1 MGNITQERPNKGLI
15 LSFHK
20 MHHRL
25 SLSKTFGTRVEKS
38 MLLETL
44 NSVSFLKKK
53 LFVENLCWGVEMKN
67 SVHPKS

>member
-1 MGNITQERPNKGLI
+1 MGNITQERPNKGPI

-53 LFVENLCWGVEMKN
+53 LFVENLCWWVEMKN